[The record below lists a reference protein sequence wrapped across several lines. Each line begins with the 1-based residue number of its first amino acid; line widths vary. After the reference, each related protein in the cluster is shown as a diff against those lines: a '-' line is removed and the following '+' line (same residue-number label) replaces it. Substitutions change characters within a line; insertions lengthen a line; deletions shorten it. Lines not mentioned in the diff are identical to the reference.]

1 MKSIAQ
7 FKMLWDA
14 IDFCEACRR
23 SNLRIWWE
31 EDDLYHVYD
40 MGGDA

>member
-14 IDFCEACRR
+14 IDFCDAYHH
-23 SNLRIWWE
+23 SNLRIE
-31 EDDLYHVYD
+31 KEPDGYHHVYD
-40 MGGDA
+40 MGGYA